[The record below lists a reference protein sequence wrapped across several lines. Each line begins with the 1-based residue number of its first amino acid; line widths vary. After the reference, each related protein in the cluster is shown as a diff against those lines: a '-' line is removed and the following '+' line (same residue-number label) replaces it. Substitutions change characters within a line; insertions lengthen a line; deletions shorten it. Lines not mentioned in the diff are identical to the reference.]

1 MRESHERLLV
11 AKGIVL
17 EKAIA
22 FRALSVFLAKDPTRN
37 TLLVFR
43 GKVLGL
49 SWPAIAEQLEQAGIE
64 YSLVEAGKTWL
75 VIADSP
81 SNRETLQ
88 EMATRARECIREQV
102 LVADVGFVTAG
113 KNKRFEPRVLIGPA
127 LVALM
132 SLALVMIPASSTKST
147 EQTAVETPEATC
159 ALDLLD
165 GELESWIA
173 SSIDLSSSS
182 TSGKVIVDSKLG
194 LLSLEIQQ
202 TIGSTQSVTGSIQ
215 CEDGREKSLHY
226 RLDVSANGKL
236 VELSQRLDP

>member
-1 MRESHERLLV
+1 MRQSHERLLA

-22 FRALSVFLAKDPTRN
+22 LRALTVFIAKDQARN
-37 TLLVFR
+37 SLLVFR
-43 GKVLGL
+43 GKLSGP
-49 SWPAIAEQLEQAGIE
+49 SWPAITEQLEQTGIE
-64 YSLVEAGKTWL
+64 HSLVEAGKPWL

-88 EMATRARECIREQV
+88 EVATRARESIKEQV
-102 LVADVGFVTAG
+102 LVADVGFVSAG
-113 KNKRFEPRVLIGPA
+113 RSKRFEPRVLFGPV
-127 LVALM
+127 LLTLM
-132 SLALVMIPASSTKST
+132 SLALVMIPTSSTKST
-147 EQTAVETPEATC
+147 EQTIVETPEVTC

-173 SSIDLSSSS
+173 SSIDLSSPS
-182 TSGKVIVDSKLG
+182 TSGEAIVDSNLG

-202 TIGSTQSVTGSIQ
+202 IIGSTQSVTGSIQ
-215 CEDGREKSLHY
+215 CQDGRSKSLHY

-236 VELSQRLDP
+236 VELSQKLDP

>member
-1 MRESHERLLV
+1 MRQSHERLLA

-22 FRALSVFLAKDPTRN
+22 LRALTVFLAKDQARN
-37 TLLVFR
+37 SLLVFR
-43 GKVLGL
+43 GKLSGP

-64 YSLVEAGKTWL
+64 YSLVEVGKPWL
-75 VIADSP
+75 VIADNP
-81 SNRETLQ
+81 STREELQ
-88 EMATRARECIREQV
+88 DLAIRAREHARDQI
-102 LVADVGFVTAG
+102 LVPDVGFVSAG

-132 SLALVMIPASSTKST
+132 SLAFALVPAASPKSN
-147 EQTAVETPEATC
+147 EQTAVEAPEATC
-159 ALDLLD
+159 ALDLPD
-165 GELESWIA
+165 AELESFIA

-182 TSGKVIVDSKLG
+182 TSGEVIVDSKLG

-215 CEDGREKSLHY
+215 CQDGRSKSLHY
-226 RLDVSANGKL
+226 RRDVSANGKL
-236 VELSQRLDP
+236 VELSQKLDP

>member
-1 MRESHERLLV
+1 MRQSHERLLA

-17 EKAIA
+17 EKVIA
-22 FRALSVFLAKDPTRN
+22 LRALSVFLAKDQARN
-37 TLLVFR
+37 SLLVLR
-43 GKVLGL
+43 GKVLGP

-64 YSLVEAGKTWL
+64 HSLVEAGKTWL
-75 VIADSP
+75 VIADNP
-81 SNRETLQ
+81 STREELQ
-88 EMATRARECIREQV
+88 GLAIRAREHARDQI
-102 LVADVGFVTAG
+102 LVPDVGFVTAG
-113 KNKRFEPRVLIGPA
+113 TNKRFEPRVLIGPA

-132 SLALVMIPASSTKST
+132 SLAFVLVPAASPKSN
-147 EQTAVETPEATC
+147 EQTPVETQGATC

-165 GELESWIA
+165 GELESFIA

-182 TSGKVIVDSKLG
+182 TSGEVIVDSKLG

-215 CEDGREKSLHY
+215 CQDGRSKSLHY

>member
-1 MRESHERLLV
+1 MRQSHERLLT
-11 AKGIVL
+11 AMGIAVGRSMST
-17 EKAIA
+17 
-22 FRALSVFLAKDPTRN
+22 RALIVFLAKDVAIN
-37 TLLVFR
+37 SLLVLR
-43 GKVLGL
+43 GKVLGP

-64 YSLVEAGKTWL
+64 HSLVEAGKTWL

-88 EMATRARECIREQV
+88 EMATRARECIQEQV

-132 SLALVMIPASSTKST
+132 SLAFALVPAASPKSN
-147 EQTAVETPEATC
+147 EQMAVQTQEATC
-159 ALDLLD
+159 ALDLPD
-165 GELESWIA
+165 GELESFIA

-182 TSGKVIVDSKLG
+182 TPGEVIVDSKLG

-226 RLDVSANGKL
+226 RLDVSANGML